1 MVSLM
6 SSNILKALQRR
17 YMAEIAEA
25 DANIEV
31 YLKHPAGVAEHP
43 DMVSTIDTQ
52 IDRIASAEDK
62 LQALNRYLK

>member
-1 MVSLM
+1 MT
-6 SSNILKALQRR
+6 SNILKALQRS

-52 IDRIASAEDK
+52 IERIASAEDK
-62 LQALNRYLK
+62 LKALDRYLK